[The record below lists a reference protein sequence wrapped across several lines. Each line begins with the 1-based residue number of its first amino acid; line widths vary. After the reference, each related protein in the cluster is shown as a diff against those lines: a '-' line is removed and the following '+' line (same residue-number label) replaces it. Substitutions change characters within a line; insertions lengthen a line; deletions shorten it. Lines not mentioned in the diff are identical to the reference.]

1 MEIEILATVGWK
13 RHNPARTPG
22 LMFESWIS
30 DGFEWFFAVS
40 FVYPKFAV
48 LARSKQLMLMPVT
61 VEFRLYIDFLV
72 SGLQGQLLRHLAK
85 VGPIF
90 PCNKGHE
97 AKNNCGDWDFSHS
110 GLEARLP
117 AFQLPMFSKCDAL
130 PKGDLWEMLFF
141 SGIYFSIFSSKDIQR
156 QGQCLSCESVMDSN
170 DFSP

>member
-1 MEIEILATVGWK
+1 MIIHRDCGKVEPT
-13 RHNPARTPG
+13 RRPG
-22 LMFESWIS
+22 RKVKEQKKNN
-30 DGFEWFFAVS
+30 E
-40 FVYPKFAV
+40 PKFWERTKIFALS
-48 LARSKQLMLMPVT
+48 LAGDNFAAPEV
-61 VEFRLYIDFLV
+61 VGIDFLV

-85 VGPIF
+85 VGPMF

-141 SGIYFSIFSSKDIQR
+141 SGIYFAIFSSKDIQR
-156 QGQCLSCESVMDSN
+156 QGRCLSCESVMDSN